1 MAKVPVTFV
10 QNGYSEIHNNLETIK
25 KETKAITQS
34 KVKINVNNKDIQ
46 DAIKSQEIL
55 SKTLIDLQKSYDQF
69 GNKSS
74 NAAKKLKTEIN
85 GINNAL
91 KNFETAIK
99 WSGKVSKSIQDIVGN
114 QSNIRIINE

>member
-1 MAKVPVTFV
+1 MAKIPVTFV

-55 SKTLIDLQKSYDQF
+55 S
-69 GNKSS
+69 
-74 NAAKKLKTEIN
+74 
-85 GINNAL
+85 
-91 KNFETAIK
+91 
-99 WSGKVSKSIQDIVGN
+99 
-114 QSNIRIINE
+114 